1 MRSVVYK
8 DPCSPSPLQ
17 PNPVQP
23 RAAQPRAALCSPSP
37 LQPKPP
43 AAPCSPSPVQPKPR
57 AAQAPCSPS
66 PKCVDQM
73 RGRTR
78 HRQPTTQITLD
89 VYDGVET
96 RDAVVTSRREVQT
109 HSSSVTSSRCHL
121 IPLSP
126 HPAVTSSSGHLIPLS
141 PHPAVTSSCC
151 HLIPLSPHLI
161 PLSPHPAVTSSSG
174 HLIPLSPHPA
184 VTSSRCHLPSQA
196 TRRDRWRHRCKI
208 KRCPEQRAGPPTAQ
222 NCRVQVTLSF
232 QLAVFR

>member
-1 MRSVVYK
+1 MNAF
-8 DPCSPSPLQ
+8 CSLQRPLQ
-17 PNPVQP
+17 PKPP
-23 RAAQPRAALCSPSP
+23 AAQPRAAPCSPTPCSP
-37 LQPKPP
+37 VQPKPPAAQAPCSPVQPKPP
-43 AAPCSPSPVQPKPR
+43 AAPCSPSPLQPKPR

-126 HPAVTSSSGHLIPLS
+126 PQPSNAQGQVETSMQDKALSRAKGRSPNSAELPCSGDAVLPA
-141 PHPAVTSSCC
+141 
-151 HLIPLSPHLI
+151 
-161 PLSPHPAVTSSSG
+161 
-174 HLIPLSPHPA
+174 
-184 VTSSRCHLPSQA
+184 RC
-196 TRRDRWRHRCKI
+196 
-208 KRCPEQRAGPPTAQ
+208 
-222 NCRVQVTLSF
+222 VQVTLSF